1 MTLEYVKHLISLC
14 FGGSAQLVQVFVCNQ
29 KYFYLVSQV
38 ITIVAV
44 FLEMLAPI
52 FHQYA
57 MYALCFK
64 MFLNAMTN
72 VISGSCRAPLIAH
85 LARDNNFSDCRQ
97 GTQPIQRLETGSHWL
112 RIQVPG
118 FRPWWP
124 PALIFLLRVPER
136 LKILLPM
143 ESHVGPSTLDPK
155 SWKDRDRTFLDGQR
169 RHQEND
175 LRSCLSA
182 RKRLG
187 PKILSCWD
195 GRLGFSF
202 ASWSR
207 SFEWHG

>member
-85 LARDNNFSDCRQ
+85 LARDNNFSDCNAKERNQ
-97 GTQPIQRLETGSHWL
+97 SSVLKLVAI
-112 RIQVPG
+112 G
-118 FRPWWP
+118 FGYK
-124 PALIFLLRVPER
+124 FLVFV
-136 LKILLPM
+136 
-143 ESHVGPSTLDPK
+143 HGD
-155 SWKDRDRTFLDGQR
+155 
-169 RHQEND
+169 HQ
-175 LRSCLSA
+175 LSFFFFVFLSA
-182 RKRLG
+182 LKFFCQWKAMSVLQ
-187 PKILSCWD
+187 L
-195 GRLGFSF
+195 
-202 ASWSR
+202 
-207 SFEWHG
+207 